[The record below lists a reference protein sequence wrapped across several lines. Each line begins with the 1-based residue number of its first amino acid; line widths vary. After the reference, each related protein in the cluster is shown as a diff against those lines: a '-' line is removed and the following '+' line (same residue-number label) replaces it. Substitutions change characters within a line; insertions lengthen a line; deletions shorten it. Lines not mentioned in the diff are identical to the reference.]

1 MKYLRAF
8 ELKILAPTNHLGT
21 RLKIMDLRAT
31 NADNK
36 LYKSVTLNWNYSL
49 NTIVDQALNYFDK
62 IGIKISSHVWDS
74 KNDKCFL
81 MTEDFTTQLTK
92 ERD

>member
-36 LYKSVTLNWNYSL
+36 LYKSVTLNWDYSL
-49 NTIVDQALNYFDK
+49 NTIVEQALNYFDK

>member
-49 NTIVDQALNYFDK
+49 DTIVDQALNYFDK

-81 MTEDFTTQLTK
+81 MTEDFTTQIK
-92 ERD
+92 KG

>member
-36 LYKSVTLNWNYSL
+36 LYKSVTLKWNYSL
-49 NTIVDQALNYFDK
+49 DTIVDQALNYFDK

-81 MTEDFTTQLTK
+81 MTEDFTTQIK
-92 ERD
+92 KG

>member
-36 LYKSVTLNWNYSL
+36 LYKSVTLNWDYSL